1 MMYAV
6 NAQIDTN
13 EWTMVWDVFADNQT
27 KAIDSARR
35 ILKMR
40 GTPALGIAEV
50 KVWNTVTG
58 RYVSPILADTDE

>member
-6 NAQIDTN
+6 NAQVDTN
-13 EWTMVWDVFADNQT
+13 EWTMVWDVFADDQT

-50 KVWNTVTG
+50 KVWDRTRG
-58 RYVSPILADTDE
+58 RYIPTVGTE